1 LGSGAVYNGESVGN
15 DATLKILSGGFDSG
29 TTVSSGSLVQILS
42 GGTGVDLKISSGGT
56 AIVSSGGTFDVEVSA
71 TNFGTLIN
79 SSTIDVESGATL
91 TLSGTTSNAGI
102 LFADGSG
109 SLIDIV
115 GVVSGGTTEIGNGK
129 VEIAGASKENV
140 SFLSNGSGTLELNS
154 ATTYTGKVSNFG
166 VGASAHSDH
175 NEQIDLTAVT
185 FSAGVVSE
193 TYSGSTASGVLKV
206 VSGAI
211 TVATISMTG
220 AYVTSDFT
228 LSAGSGG
235 SGTII
240 TDPSVVAGG
249 IQSPNIALFGNYIAG
264 SFVIAAG
271 QGGTVVS
278 NTAQSE
284 QPLLTHPHA

>member
-1 LGSGAVYNGESVGN
+1 MSAANSG
-15 DATLKILSGGFDSG
+15 K
-29 TTVSSGSLVQILS
+29 
-42 GGTGVDLKISSGGT
+42 
-56 AIVSSGGTFDVEVSA
+56 
-71 TNFGTLIN
+71 LIN
-79 SSTIDVESGATL
+79 SSTIVVESGATL

-115 GVVSGGTTEIGNGK
+115 GVVSGGTTEIGNGT
-129 VEIAGASKENV
+129 VEIAGASKENI
-140 SFLSNGSGTLELNS
+140 SFLSNGSGILELNS

-166 VGASAHSDH
+166 VGSSAHSDH

-185 FSAGVVSE
+185 YSPGAVSE

-206 VSGAI
+206 VSGAT

-228 LSAGSGG
+228 LTAGSGG
-235 SGTII
+235 SGTVI

-278 NTAQSE
+278 NTAQCE
-284 QPLLTHPHA
+284 QPLLTHPHT